1 MENFK
6 KQTSPDLD
14 YQKAF
19 MEGYTAGLEYKMKQ
33 EGKPYID
40 KQGLIERYDRK
51 IGINKAGEILRA
63 VRRVCGGGKLDS
75 CSIVLLSELEY
86 WESLVDKNFVERL

>member
-1 MENFK
+1 MDNK
-6 KQTSPDLD
+6 TIMPDEG
-14 YQKAF
+14 YQKAY

-40 KQGLIERYDRK
+40 KQGIIERYDGK

-63 VRRVCGGGKLDS
+63 VRRVCGGGKLES
-75 CSIVLLSELEY
+75 CSIVLVSELEY
-86 WESLVDKNFVERL
+86 WESIVNKQLKERL